1 MVSDALADAL
11 RRAQRPVCAY
21 VYDTGVLRRRAEAV
35 RGALPDGARLL
46 YAVKA
51 NSHPAVVATLASTV
65 DGLEVASGGEL
76 ELARTAGAGRIVFSG
91 PAKTDAE
98 LAAAVDAGAVVN
110 VESPLEL
117 RRLAHVA
124 AGR

>member
-35 RGALPDGARLL
+35 RGSLPDGARLS
-46 YAVKA
+46 YAVMA
-51 NSHPAVVATLASTV
+51 NGHPAEVAALASTV

-76 ELARTAGAGRIVFSG
+76 ELARHAGVRRIAFAG

-98 LAAAVDAGAVVN
+98 LAAAVDAGATVN
-110 VESPLEL
+110 LE
-117 RRLAHVA
+117 
-124 AGR
+124 